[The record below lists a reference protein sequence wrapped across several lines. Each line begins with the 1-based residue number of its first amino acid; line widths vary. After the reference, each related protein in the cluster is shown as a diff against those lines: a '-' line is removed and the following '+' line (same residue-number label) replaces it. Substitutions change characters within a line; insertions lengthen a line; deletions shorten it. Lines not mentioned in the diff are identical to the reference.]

1 MPAALGNLCPNRRP
15 DKAFTP
21 HAQRVEAI
29 PDATLVASYQAWRW
43 QLLPAHLTPRIAHQF
58 HFAKLTGHRIVHDDF
73 PLAGLP

>member
-1 MPAALGNLCPNRRP
+1 MPA
-15 DKAFTP
+15 
-21 HAQRVEAI
+21 
-29 PDATLVASYQAWRW
+29 ASYQAWRW